1 MKISTVSRAR
11 IHFTTEHAW
20 IDFNG
25 TVGFVGV
32 SAFGLCGVE
41 KIDGIRWRPPA
52 GMVEAG
58 TLIAEVMA
66 GERVIPVHS
75 PVKGRFLGK
84 NPKLGECCS
93 VVIESPEDKG
103 WLFLMAPSVFGR
115 KDEGLLKPE
124 DYRKLIRIKN

>member
-1 MKISTVSRAR
+1 
-11 IHFTTEHAW
+11 
-20 IDFNG
+20 
-25 TVGFVGV
+25 
-32 SAFGLCGVE
+32 VE